1 MTVGGTLGRAE
12 ATDQNERIQMN
23 LETVSLPTSRPFS
36 WRALWI
42 LVGLQLLGN
51 LAAIPLL
58 RATNNLVE
66 PVSDWILWTAVSVP
80 MIGIGLYLAGRI
92 GLGVPFVEGQLKGG
106 EISNWAGRVFA
117 LSLIV
122 AIAGSL
128 PFLLV
133 NLNVNPE
140 AYPASWMLVLASVQA
155 GIREEIFMRLFLMTI
170 LAWLGGLVQREEDG
184 RPSPTVMWCAVIL
197 SGFLFGYA
205 HIDQVVPTPE
215 IYDALILMLMVNM
228 MFGIVFGWLYWKQG
242 LESAI
247 LAHFMVDALGSGL
260 VVPAFLSKNPWVC
273 VTAALGLMLV
283 VAVSWRALILRATR
297 PSSLDM

>member
-260 VVPAFLSKNPWVC
+260 VVPAFLSKNLWVC

>member
-12 ATDQNERIQMN
+12 AIDQNERIQMN

-66 PVSDWILWTAVSVP
+66 PVSNWILWTAVSVP